1 MTPSRKNLRQSI
13 RLPVFC
19 VKPGN
24 RFSKGKISG
33 RIKAANAMRG
43 AVLSWSRERKERYGF
58 LCADKN
64 GDGTGSGRRHK
75 KGSSAWFRRVIQT
88 NGEEL

>member
-1 MTPSRKNLRQSI
+1 MTPSRKNLRQGT

-19 VKPGN
+19 VKLRK

-33 RIKAANAMRG
+33 RIKAMNAMRG
-43 AVLSWSRERKERYGF
+43 TVLSWIGERKERYGF

-64 GDGTGSGRRHK
+64 GDGTGSGKRHK